1 MYYCSIKDIPKYED
15 LEMFSSFRIK
25 TTDEI
30 VLELRTHNIQS
41 IPEAICVYKHTEDN
55 TELLFSGR
63 LNRNCYNGAM
73 RILKEHYFYYRLWK
87 NTEELETKNKE
98 EIKVVT
104 SSLDKNQLIY
114 ISEKGREELFNYIL
128 LQEKSDTLQRVW
140 KDIDGLYEYMF
151 SAENLE
157 RYCLGA
163 TNRADYAYKK
173 ISKLLRKE
181 YEEWKA
187 DKCAVTGFKD
197 KNGKDLHVG
206 DRVRYYTYP
215 DYDKY
220 YNAIIEKFAS
230 TTVRVLIHG
239 KVPRYTQ
246 SRYLEL
252 ITDDSIELLAISRGD
267 LKELLKL
274 INENNVNGRLNSIAY
289 KINKIIDLGEMK
301 WKDCKDTK

>member
-1 MYYCSIKDIPKYED
+1 MYCSIKDIPKYED
-15 LEMFSSFRIK
+15 IKMFSSFRIK
-25 TTDEI
+25 TTDEV
-30 VLELRTHNIQS
+30 VLELRTHNIQG
-41 IPEAICVYKHTEDN
+41 IPEAICVYKHTKDN

-63 LNRNCYNGAM
+63 LNINCYNGAM

-87 NTEELETKNKE
+87 NTEELETKDKE

-104 SSLDKNQLIY
+104 SSLDKNQPIY
-114 ISEKGREELFNYIL
+114 ISEKGRAELFNYIL

-181 YEEWKA
+181 YEEWKVNQCH
-187 DKCAVTGFKD
+187 KQVFKD
-197 KNGKDLHVG
+197 MNGIELHVG
-206 DRVRYYTYP
+206 DKVKYYTYP
-215 DYDKY
+215 NYDKY
-220 YNAIIEKFAS
+220 TPAVIEKFAT
-230 TTVRVLIHG
+230 TTVRVLLNG
-239 KVPRYTQ
+239 KIPKYTQ

-252 ITDDSIELLAISRGD
+252 YTDDVVETIYIDRKTLKSLLEV
-267 LKELLKL
+267 LKERPEYNKL
-274 INENNVNGRLNSIAY
+274 VENIS
-289 KINKIIDLGEMK
+289 KIIKKGE
-301 WKDCKDTK
+301 

>member
-15 LEMFSSFRIK
+15 IKMFSSFRIK
-25 TTDEI
+25 ATDEI
-30 VLELRTHNIQS
+30 VLELRAHNIQG
-41 IPEAICVYKHTEDN
+41 IPEAICVYKHTKDDV
-55 TELLFSGR
+55 ELLFSGR

-73 RILKEHYFYYRLWK
+73 RVLKDQYFYYRLWK
-87 NTEELETKNKE
+87 NTKELETKDKE

-104 SSLDKNQLIY
+104 SSLDTNQPIY
-114 ISEKGREELFNYIL
+114 ISEKGREDLFNYIL

-181 YEEWKA
+181 YEEWKVNQCSKQVFN
-187 DKCAVTGFKD
+187 DMHGIE
-197 KNGKDLHVG
+197 LHVG
-206 DRVRYYTYP
+206 DKVRYHTYP
-215 DYDKY
+215 DYKRY
-220 YNAIIEKFAS
+220 IPAIVEKFAT
-230 TTVRVLIHG
+230 TTVRVLLNG
-239 KVPRYTQ
+239 KIPKYTQ

-252 ITDDSIELLAISRGD
+252 ITDDSEELLDISRGE

-274 INENNVNGRLNSIAY
+274 INENNINGKLNSVAY
-289 KINKIIDLGEMK
+289 KINKLLKKGE
-301 WKDCKDTK
+301 